1 LRTGDLDPKERSMTP
16 VPICNDDQV
25 EVAAR
30 AVATA
35 ALAVIDPVL
44 LFSAADLSQVGAC
57 EAHDL
62 ITCRPGQI
70 AVTPPRYFSDPDH
83 LADLS
88 AHRLRRALLMAG
100 RGDLSMIGIP
110 DLLGAVQALVAASYR
125 RAMPGDFV
133 ALGEALREIDLG
145 TYTSAVVSVGTIYW
159 ISLAG
164 IGGGWALARSEA
176 RRRIEDALAGG
187 PSDLASAARTG
198 LRPVGAAP
206 PRIPAQALAA

>member
-1 LRTGDLDPKERSMTP
+1 MTP
-16 VPICNDDQV
+16 LCSEDQIAS
-25 EVAAR
+25 AAR

-44 LFSAADLSQVGAC
+44 VFSVADLSQVGAC
-57 EAHDL
+57 EARDL

-88 AHRLRRALLMAG
+88 AHRLRRALLIAG
-100 RGDLSMIGIP
+100 RADLSMIRIP
-110 DLLGAVQALVAASYR
+110 ELLGAVQALVGAAHR
-125 RAMPGDFV
+125 RAMPGDFI
-133 ALGEALREIDLG
+133 ALGAGLREIDLG
-145 TYTSAVVSVGTIYW
+145 SYTAKAVSAVTIRW

-187 PSDLASAARTG
+187 PSDLAAVARTG